1 MNDNERTQLVET
13 ALTGDPVALARLL
26 VSIPS
31 VNPVLSPGG
40 AGEAEIASQCA
51 EILNA
56 WGFSVDVVE
65 AKPGRPNV
73 IARLAGD
80 GPTLLLNGHIDTVG
94 VEGMSIPPWTPSV
107 VDGRLW
113 GRGSCDMKG
122 GVAALMAAAHRLA
135 REGARP
141 NLLVALTADEEHAS
155 VGMAD
160 LVSGVDP
167 IADLAIVCEPTSLD
181 VMPAHKGFVWL
192 EATFRGRAAHGS
204 RPEVGIDAI
213 RHAALYLTGLDR
225 YAEELRQ
232 RPAHPLL
239 QYGSFHAGTI
249 QGGSAESVY
258 PELCTLLLER
268 RTMPGETG
276 EDVHAEFA
284 AVLAAVGGDHSEM
297 NARIDTTLVRPGTE
311 VSTDHRLVTGLVSA
325 AETVGVHAG
334 VEGMTAWVD
343 AAFLNE
349 SGVPAVCFGPGS
361 IEQAH
366 TADEWI
372 AVDEI
377 GQCADVLERFA
388 RELVT
393 DSA

>member
-1 MNDNERTQLVET
+1 MNDNERAGLVET
-13 ALTGDPVALARLL
+13 ALSGDPVALARLL

-31 VNPVLSPGG
+31 VNPVLAPGG
-40 AGEAEIASQCA
+40 AGEAEIAAQCA
-51 EILNA
+51 EILRT

-65 AKPGRPNV
+65 AAPGRPNV
-73 IARLAGD
+73 VARLSGE

-94 VEGMSIPPWTPSV
+94 VEGMTIPPWTPTIEN
-107 VDGRLW
+107 GRLL

-122 GVAALMAAAHRLA
+122 GVAALMAAAFRLA
-135 REGARP
+135 QDGPRP

-160 LVSGVDP
+160 LVSGPEP
-167 IADLAIVCEPTSLD
+167 IADLAVVCEPTSLD

-204 RPEVGIDAI
+204 RPDVGVDAI
-213 RHAALYLTGLDR
+213 RHAALYLAGLDE
-225 YAEELRQ
+225 YADELRR
-232 RPAHPLL
+232 RPPHPLL
-239 QYGSFHAGTI
+239 EYGSFHAGTI

-258 PELCTLLLER
+258 PELCSLLMER

-276 EDVHAEFA
+276 EDVRAEFTA
-284 AVLAAVGGDHSEM
+284 ALAAVADDHPDM
-297 NARIDTTLVRPGTE
+297 NAELDMTLVRPGTE
-311 VSTDHRLVTGLVSA
+311 VPTDHRLVTGLLSA
-325 AETVGVHAG
+325 AKAEGVSSG

-349 SGVPAVCFGPGS
+349 AGVPAVCFGPGS

-372 AVDEI
+372 DVEEI
-377 GQCADVLERFA
+377 GRCADVLERFA
-388 RELVT
+388 REIV
-393 DSA
+393 AG